1 MIIKKFNLDKKLIH
15 QSLKRNYGLD
25 LLKIFAMIN
34 IINLH
39 INLKMKFLKINLQSL
54 KFFHLSHLEFF
65 SYWPVDAF
73 GLISGIVSY
82 KKYKFAN
89 IIYLWFIYE
98 FYSILSSIILYYK
111 SKIDTKNFVLSFFPL
126 GIRRNWYVNAYIF
139 MYYFLPFITN
149 SINSINRNFYRKI
162 VIHFF
167 LVYSVY
173 SEIIKYS
180 SENKNFNFINNGYSS
195 LWLFILYIIGG
206 YLGRFIIQKS
216 TISKFLYLQIYLII
230 SFISSEYIIYNTRK
244 YKFQYFMFISYSSPI
259 IIIQA
264 LSLIFFFSKLNINN
278 KYLVKVITFLYPLN
292 FSTNIIHT
300 RFFFSNAQS
309 SISFF
314 KFINSLA
321 PKNLFFKIYGI
332 SIIIY
337 FICTFIDYFRSLL
350 FKLIRIK
357 SICNFIEK
365 ILF

>member
-1 MIIKKFNLDKKLIH
+1 MDKKLIH

-173 SEIIKYS
+173 SEIITYS

-321 PKNLFFKIYGI
+321 PKNLFFKKFCIMK
-332 SIIIY
+332 II
-337 FICTFIDYFRSLL
+337 
-350 FKLIRIK
+350 
-357 SICNFIEK
+357 E
-365 ILF
+365 

>member
-1 MIIKKFNLDKKLIH
+1 MDKKLIH

-216 TISKFLYLQIYLII
+216 TISKFLYLQIYL
-230 SFISSEYIIYNTRK
+230 F
-244 YKFQYFMFISYSSPI
+244 
-259 IIIQA
+259 
-264 LSLIFFFSKLNINN
+264 NI
-278 KYLVKVITFLYPLN
+278 LC
-292 FSTNIIHT
+292 
-300 RFFFSNAQS
+300 
-309 SISFF
+309 
-314 KFINSLA
+314 
-321 PKNLFFKIYGI
+321 LFR
-332 SIIIY
+332 
-337 FICTFIDYFRSLL
+337 TLHQ
-350 FKLIRIK
+350 
-357 SICNFIEK
+357 
-365 ILF
+365 

>member
-1 MIIKKFNLDKKLIH
+1 MIIKKLNLAKKLVY
-15 QSLKRNYGLD
+15 QSLKRDYGLD

-39 INLKMKFLKINLQSL
+39 INLKINFLKLNPQSL
-54 KFFHLSHLEFF
+54 KFSHVFRLEIF

-73 GLISGIVSY
+73 GLISGIVGY
-82 KKYKFAN
+82 KKYKFTN

-98 FYSILSSIILYYK
+98 FYSIFSSIILYYK
-111 SKIDTKNFVLSFFPL
+111 SKIDTNNLVLSFFPL

-139 MYYFLPFITN
+139 MYYFFPFITN

-162 VIHFF
+162 VVHFF
-167 LVYSVY
+167 IIYSVY

-180 SENKNFNFINNGYSS
+180 GGNKDFNFIKNGYSS

-206 YLGRFIIQKS
+206 YIGRFNIQKS
-216 TISKFLYLQIYLII
+216 KISKFLYLQIYLII

-244 YKFQYFMFISYSSPI
+244 YNYQYFSYISYSSPT

-264 LSLIFFFSKLNINN
+264 LSLIIFFSNLSINN
-278 KYLVKVITFLYPLN
+278 KCLVKVITFLYPLN
-292 FSTNIIHT
+292 FSANIIHS
-300 RFFFSNAQS
+300 RFFFSNSQS
-309 SISFF
+309 SKAIF
-314 KFINSLA
+314 KFINSLS
-321 PKNLFFKIYGI
+321 PKYLFFKIYGI
-332 SIIIY
+332 SITIY

-357 SICNFIEK
+357 NICNFIEK